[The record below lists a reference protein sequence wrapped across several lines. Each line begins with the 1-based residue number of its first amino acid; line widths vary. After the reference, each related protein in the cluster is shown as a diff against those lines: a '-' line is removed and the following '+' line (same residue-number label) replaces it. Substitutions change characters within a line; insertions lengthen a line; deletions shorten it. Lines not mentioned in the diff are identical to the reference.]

1 MKHPWLFLLLL
12 ISLFAADCSAGRSR
26 QSEQTIVDLTST
38 GSKTPASIPITPD
51 QIGVKSGSTP
61 PSTPTP
67 KPVKRAKPNTSG
79 FQSGVT
85 VMVYGNDPKFGSI
98 AGKRLD
104 RLVDDNVNSISL
116 VFPITQDKWDSNDVK
131 KFEQTLSDENITSF
145 IRLAHERGI
154 SVLVRPLLD
163 ESSIT
168 KDDPDQWRGT
178 LKPNDKTAWFASYT
192 KMLVEYAKLAESEK
206 AEIFSVGFELNS
218 MTGCQNRPFWLELFA
233 QIRSVYSGKLIY
245 SNNWDFVQDT
255 CFWDMLDFVGVDA
268 FYGLEVPVH
277 PTEQQLVDAWAY
289 AVDNIKKAGDKY
301 GKPVIATE
309 IGVRSEE
316 KASQRPWIWD
326 NKTPVDLQTQK
337 LFYSAV
343 CKAVKGAV
351 GGMYFWSTGL
361 YDVDNPATDRS
372 FEFIGKPAEQALLE
386 CYENSS

>member
-1 MKHPWLFLLLL
+1 
-12 ISLFAADCSAGRSR
+12 
-26 QSEQTIVDLTST
+26 
-38 GSKTPASIPITPD
+38 
-51 QIGVKSGSTP
+51 
-61 PSTPTP
+61 
-67 KPVKRAKPNTSG
+67 
-79 FQSGVT
+79 
-85 VMVYGNDPKFGSI
+85 MVYGNDPKFGSI
-98 AGKRLD
+98 AGKRMD

-116 VFPITQDKWDSNDVK
+116 VFPITQDKWNSNDVK
-131 KFEQTLSDENITSF
+131 KYEQTLSDENITSF

-163 ESSIT
+163 ESSIS

-178 LKPNDKTAWFASYT
+178 LKPKDKTAWFASYT
-192 KMLVEYAKLAESEK
+192 KMMVEYAKLAESEK

-218 MTGCQNRPFWLELFA
+218 MTGCQNRPFWLELFS
-233 QIRSVYSGKLIY
+233 QIRTVYSGKLIY

-255 CFWDMLDFVGVDA
+255 CFWDMLDYVGIDA
-268 FYGLEVPVH
+268 FYELEVPVH

-289 AVDNIKKAGDKY
+289 AVDNIKKAGEKY
-301 GKPVIATE
+301 KKPVIATE

-337 LFYSAV
+337 LFYSAA

-361 YDVDNPATDRS
+361 YDLDNPATDKS
-372 FEFIGKPAEQALLE
+372 FEFIGKPAEQALLQ
-386 CYENSS
+386 CYENSP